1 MTQPPSYQK
10 PHEIPRYPYFPQTQ
24 RHQKFPQ
31 TPRYQNCPQTQSY
44 HKYPQTQ
51 PQRSTVQQNERFNN
65 PLAIKNF
72 NNRYP
77 PPKRLKPLGS
87 SGSMTSHPG
96 GKSFNEDAYPQHR
109 RFPAREDKYAVMR
122 QNMLKKPPQQIAKSQ
137 PYNPA
142 TSNTPDK
149 RLAATINKQTVN

>member
-1 MTQPPSYQK
+1 MTQPTRYHK
-10 PHEIPRYPYFPQTQ
+10 PPETPRYPNFPPMQT
-24 RHQKFPQ
+24 HQKFPQ
-31 TPRYQNCPQTQSY
+31 TSRYQN
-44 HKYPQTQ
+44 YPQTQ
-51 PQRSTVQQNERFNN
+51 PQRSTVQPNERFNN

-87 SGSMTSHPG
+87 SGSMTGHPG
-96 GKSFNEDAYPQHR
+96 GKSFNEGAYPPPR

-122 QNMLKKPPQQIAKSQ
+122 QNTLKKPPQQIAKSQ

-149 RLAATINKQTVN
+149 RLAATQYISKMVLFFYLLCLC